1 MINEQTV
8 EKIKSA
14 MDVVDVVSDFVDLKK
29 RGGQWLGL
37 CPFHKDTH
45 PSLNVSRTKGIYK
58 CFSCG
63 AGGDAIRFLM
73 EHEQMTYVETL
84 CYLAKKYNIEVEG
97 CNNVS
102 VSKGHRT
109 RRKQPIF
116 KQEPTASFI
125 DNSDDGPFKKSL
137 KHYDRNH
144 LITFLSGVF
153 GVAPV
158 NKMIGEYFIGTE
170 CFIDAGCFNRTS
182 WYSQKLWDGSTVFWQ
197 IDRYGRV
204 HGGKIMQYNPD
215 NGKRVKELYRDA
227 EQRPRGGVTWVHS
240 ALKIPDY
247 QLSQCLFGEHLLARY
262 PGKTVAIVESEKTAM
277 IASGVFD
284 DCITLATGGFDNLKF
299 EMCEALYGRDVI
311 LMPDNGKYKSFMG
324 NDGKPK
330 DGWLEKG
337 KLLRHM
343 FERLRIADI
352 MEREAKNPGDDI
364 GDLILDHYPDI
375 EQIDLGLKEL

>member
-8 EKIKSA
+8 EKIRSA
-14 MDVVDVVSDFVDLKK
+14 MDIVDVVSDFVDLKK

-63 AGGDAIRFLM
+63 AGGDGIRFLM

-97 CNNVS
+97 RNNVS

-116 KQEPTASFI
+116 KQEPPASFI

-158 NKMIGEYFIGTE
+158 NKMIGEYFIGT
-170 CFIDAGCFNRTS
+170 S
-182 WYSQKLWDGSTVFWQ
+182 KHWDGSTVFWQ

-215 NGKRVKELYRDA
+215 NGKRVKKPKSR
-227 EQRPRGGVTWVHS
+227 VTWVHS
-240 ALKIPDY
+240 ALRIPDY
-247 QLSQCLFGEHLLARY
+247 NLRQCLFGEHLLARY

-311 LMPDNGKYKSFMG
+311 LMPDNGKYDRHMK
-324 NDGKPK
+324 NNGKPE

-343 FERLRIADI
+343 FKRLRIADI

-364 GDLILDHYPDI
+364 GDLILVHYPDI
-375 EQIDLGLKEL
+375 KQIDLGLKEL